1 MKKVIVFIFTFTVVS
16 AFFSLHGQP
25 SISAPSPEKGTS
37 SPTQTEVQ
45 VGNNTMRPPLA
56 NIKEGGWL
64 SERESG
70 LSFLILSFGIVLI
83 LLIILAKKIGGIEIS
98 SDQFLRLVSI
108 ILIIISSLVIISS
121 GFNDKQ
127 ISSVVGLLGTLA
139 GYLLGR
145 RDSSQK

>member
-16 AFFSLHGQP
+16 AFFSLDGQP
-25 SISAPSPEKGTS
+25 SISAPTSEKGTS
-37 SPTQTEVQ
+37 SPAQTEVQ
-45 VGNNTMRPPLA
+45 VGNNTMRPQLA
-56 NIKEGGWL
+56 NVEEGGWL
-64 SERESG
+64 SGREFL
-70 LSFLILSFGIVLI
+70 LSLLILSFGIVLI

-108 ILIIISSLVIISS
+108 ILIIISSLLIISS